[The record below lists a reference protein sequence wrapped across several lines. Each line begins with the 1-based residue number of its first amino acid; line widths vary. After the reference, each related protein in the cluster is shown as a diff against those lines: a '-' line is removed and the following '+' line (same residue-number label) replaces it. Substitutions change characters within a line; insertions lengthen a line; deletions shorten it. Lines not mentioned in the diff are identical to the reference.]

1 MVLLSSSIPLCK
13 SAHLCLSVWNEDC
26 LVFHAFFCHL
36 FVLKTFITVVQ
47 IRWWSLISCASKS
60 FFRNITTSRVP
71 LLVLVQLN
79 RSSSPPQ
86 FLYFN
91 AFAKYEMHFTTIHQ
105 NGQKQCFFKSFF
117 LFLVYHFFWTFYT
130 LQPFFGFIAQHRSPI
145 WHLKNLIRSVE

>member
-60 FFRNITTSRVP
+60 FLGKHNYIRNLECLFRCSRIVRRLHYHFYISM
-71 LLVLVQLN
+71 LLQNMKCILL
-79 RSSSPPQ
+79 
-86 FLYFN
+86 LYIKMGRN
-91 AFAKYEMHFTTIHQ
+91 CA
-105 NGQKQCFFKSFF
+105 FFKSFF
-117 LFLVYHFFWTFYT
+117 YSWFTISFGLS
-130 LQPFFGFIAQHRSPI
+130 QPFLA
-145 WHLKNLIRSVE
+145 L

>member
-60 FFRNITTSRVP
+60 FLGKHNYIRNLECLFWFWCSRIVRR
-71 LLVLVQLN
+71 LHYHFYI
-79 RSSSPPQ
+79 S
-86 FLYFN
+86 N

-117 LFLVYHFFWTFYT
+117 YSWYTISFGLFTAL
-130 LQPFFGFIAQHRSPI
+130 FGFIAQHSSPI